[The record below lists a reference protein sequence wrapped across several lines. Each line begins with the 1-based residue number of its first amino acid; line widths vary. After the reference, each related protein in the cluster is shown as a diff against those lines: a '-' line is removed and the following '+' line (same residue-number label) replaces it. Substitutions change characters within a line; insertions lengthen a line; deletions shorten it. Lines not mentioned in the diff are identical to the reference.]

1 LLAELILPACN
12 VHAGGK
18 LVGQRTRTVLILEA
32 AMRAGTLVAFAVLF
46 ALLAAAG
53 WYAFAG
59 LPAAGEEVP
68 SDYYI
73 ALIAGALSAVLVG
86 VALMTLVFY
95 SSRRG
100 YDEPPKLQR
109 DVQREQ

>member
-1 LLAELILPACN
+1 
-12 VHAGGK
+12 
-18 LVGQRTRTVLILEA
+18 
-32 AMRAGTLVAFAVLF
+32 MRAGTLIAFVVLF

-59 LPAAGEEVP
+59 LPASGEELP
-68 SDYYI
+68 RDYYI

-86 VALMTLVFY
+86 VALMALVFY

-100 YDEPPKLQR
+100 YDEPPQFQR
-109 DVQREQ
+109 DLRRDR